1 VSDWATG
8 VFDRIGAWG
17 LFALIL
23 LENVFPPIP
32 SEVIL
37 PLAGFTV
44 SRGEMGFLTALG
56 AATAGSLAGALV
68 LDGVGA
74 LVGERRLRSLV
85 ARYGRYL
92 LLRESDV
99 DRSADWFDRHGPK
112 AVLIGRCVPGIR
124 SLISIPA
131 GLTRMRLPLFV
142 LLTVAGS
149 LVWNGAL
156 VGLGW
161 ALGASWRDASDG
173 VTVFTWIVLAA
184 LVVAAA
190 VFLLRRLRARRST
203 S

>member
-1 VSDWATG
+1 MSDWATG

-44 SRGEMGFLTALG
+44 GQGDMSFVTAIV

-68 LDGVGA
+68 LYGLGA
-74 LVGERRLRSLV
+74 LIGEARLRALI
-85 ARYGRYL
+85 ARYGRYV
-92 LLRESDV
+92 LLRTSDV
-99 DRSADWFDRHGPK
+99 ERASAWFDRHGPK

-131 GLTRMRLPLFV
+131 GLTRMRLVLFV
-142 LLTVAGS
+142 VLTVLGS
-149 LVWNGAL
+149 LVWNAILIGI
-156 VGLGW
+156 GW

-173 VTVFTWIVLAA
+173 VQVFTWIVLAA
-184 LVVAAA
+184 IVLTIA
-190 VFLLRRLRARRST
+190 VFLVRRLRARRGT